1 MGIWKSIGR
10 VVGYPLLHPQR
21 TARGMGQA
29 LQATGKT
36 TSRVVV
42 GAGAGYVGWEKLT
55 TDKSLTRIVGETVS
69 TVTQLPGKAIDT
81 LDGLTQS
88 VDGASNQMSGI
99 GNFIHNMSGGNF
111 LDGIGNFFSN
121 IGNGKVSGASLLGL
135 VASAFM
141 LFGRF
146 GWFGKIAGALLGMM
160 ILGNNMGE
168 PSPSQTTARSPR
180 ASARRSP
187 ASQTRAILPT
197 GCTPATATHRTH
209 YSPLKSNRHEIFK
222 GNDTP
227 LPKRLCHAL

>member
-55 TDKSLTRIVGETVS
+55 TDKSLTRIVGDAVIGKETCDSVGETVS

-160 ILGNNMGE
+160 ILGNNMG
-168 PSPSQTTARSPR
+168 
-180 ASARRSP
+180 
-187 ASQTRAILPT
+187 ASQSQAQVRQQPEAPERQQGEAQQAKPEQSSRQDVPQQQQPT
-197 GCTPATATHRTH
+197 VPTIHR
-209 YSPLKSNRHEIFK
+209 
-222 GNDTP
+222 
-227 LPKRLCHAL
+227 

>member
-55 TDKSLTRIVGETVS
+55 TDKSLTRIVGDAVIGKETCDSVGETVS

-121 IGNGKVSGASLLGL
+121 IGNGKVSGASLWDLSPVPLCSSDVSDGL
-135 VASAFM
+135 VR
-141 LFGRF
+141 L
-146 GWFGKIAGALLGMM
+146 
-160 ILGNNMGE
+160 
-168 PSPSQTTARSPR
+168 
-180 ASARRSP
+180 P
-187 ASQTRAILPT
+187 AHSWA
-197 GCTPATATHRTH
+197 
-209 YSPLKSNRHEIFK
+209 
-222 GNDTP
+222 
-227 LPKRLCHAL
+227 

>member
-55 TDKSLTRIVGETVS
+55 TDKSLTRIVGDAVIGKETCDSVGETVS

-88 VDGASNQMSGI
+88 VDGASNQMS
-99 GNFIHNMSGGNF
+99 
-111 LDGIGNFFSN
+111 GIGNFFSN

-160 ILGNNMGE
+160 ILGNNMG
-168 PSPSQTTARSPR
+168 
-180 ASARRSP
+180 
-187 ASQTRAILPT
+187 ASQSQAQVRQQPEAPERQQGEAQQAKPEQSSRQDAPQQQQPT
-197 GCTPATATHRTH
+197 VPTIHR
-209 YSPLKSNRHEIFK
+209 
-222 GNDTP
+222 
-227 LPKRLCHAL
+227 

>member
-42 GAGAGYVGWEKLT
+42 GAGAGWEKLT
-55 TDKSLTRIVGETVS
+55 TDKSLTRIVGDAVIGKETCDSVGETVS

-88 VDGASNQMSGI
+88 VDGASNQMS
-99 GNFIHNMSGGNF
+99 
-111 LDGIGNFFSN
+111 GIGNFFSN

-160 ILGNNMGE
+160 ILGNNMG
-168 PSPSQTTARSPR
+168 
-180 ASARRSP
+180 
-187 ASQTRAILPT
+187 ASQSQAQVRQQPEAPERQQGEAQQAKPEQSSRQDAPQQQQPT
-197 GCTPATATHRTH
+197 VPTIHR
-209 YSPLKSNRHEIFK
+209 
-222 GNDTP
+222 
-227 LPKRLCHAL
+227 

>member
-55 TDKSLTRIVGETVS
+55 TDKSLTRIVGDAVIGKETCDSVGETVS

-146 GWFGKIAGALLGMM
+146 GRFGKIAGALLGMM
-160 ILGNNMGE
+160 ILGNNMG
-168 PSPSQTTARSPR
+168 
-180 ASARRSP
+180 
-187 ASQTRAILPT
+187 ASQSQAQVRQQPEAPERQQGEAQQAKPEQSSRQDAPQQQQPT
-197 GCTPATATHRTH
+197 VPTIHR
-209 YSPLKSNRHEIFK
+209 
-222 GNDTP
+222 
-227 LPKRLCHAL
+227 

>member
-160 ILGNNMGE
+160 ILGNNMG
-168 PSPSQTTARSPR
+168 
-180 ASARRSP
+180 
-187 ASQTRAILPT
+187 ASQSQAQVRQQPEAPERQQGEAQQAKPEQSSRQDAPQQQQPT
-197 GCTPATATHRTH
+197 VPTIHR
-209 YSPLKSNRHEIFK
+209 
-222 GNDTP
+222 
-227 LPKRLCHAL
+227 